1 MSISKRPH
9 VLSIINLKGGVG
21 KTTTAVAVAEMLA
34 QERKQ
39 KVLLIDLDPQTNAT
53 MNLITEA
60 AWLELDKQGRT
71 LAQLFEEKTR
81 PHLEP
86 RFDIERAIV
95 RGVSTIAGGIPN
107 LDLLPSSIKLIDLQD
122 DIAAIPKDSH
132 IVKSREIL
140 SEALAPVMNR
150 YDYIIIDCPPSLGIV
165 TKNGLNISN
174 GYVIPTIP
182 DLVSTWGVFQVV
194 DKVSKFSSE
203 IKKPIEALG
212 IVATKVQGN
221 TNLHADIMH
230 DLARG
235 RLGQFADGKVKQP
248 RFFTNYISQCVK
260 VAEGADSAADLGTF
274 RMKYGPAYEQLL
286 GLTQEIHTLCQARY
300 L

>member
-1 MSISKRPH
+1 MSISKWPH
-9 VLSIINLKGGVG
+9 VLSVINLKGGVG

-71 LAQLFEEKTR
+71 LAQLFAEKVHTD
-81 PHLEP
+81 LMP

-107 LDLLPSSIKLIDLQD
+107 LDLLPSSIQLIDLQD
-122 DIAAIPKDSH
+122 EIPLIAKGSYVINP
-132 IVKSREIL
+132 REIL
-140 SEALAPVMNR
+140 SEAVAPVLNR
-150 YDYIIIDCPPSLGIV
+150 YDYVIIDCPPSLGIV

-194 DKVSKFSSE
+194 DKVGKFSRE

-212 IVATKVQGN
+212 IVATKVQSL
-221 TNLHADIMH
+221 NLHTDIMH
-230 DLARG
+230 DLSRG
-235 RLGQFADGKVKQP
+235 RLGQFADGKMKQP